1 MSNEQM
7 DPNVSAEI
15 NNILAEIDASKHN
28 QAPPP
33 QQAPPQQ
40 IPQQMPPQQVPPQQP
55 PMPPMQGQ
63 QLPPQHYQ
71 QQAIPPP
78 QQPPM
83 SPYMYQQQ
91 MPQPQSGILDFVQS
105 LLIMGDELKWVVII
119 AGLFVV
125 LSTQTSMDFF
135 GKYLPFTINELGN
148 STVIGMIARGL
159 VLSVIFILT
168 TKFI

>member
-28 QAPPP
+28 QAPP
-33 QQAPPQQ
+33 QQQQQ
-40 IPQQMPPQQVPPQQP
+40 IPQQVPQQMQQQMPQQMP
-55 PMPPMQGQ
+55 QQMQQQMPPMQGQ
-63 QLPPQHYQ
+63 QLPPP

-78 QQPPM
+78 QQQPM
-83 SPYMYQQQ
+83 PPYMYQQQ
-91 MPQPQSGILDFVQS
+91 PQPGILDFLQN
-105 LLIMGDELKWVVII
+105 LLIMGDEIKWVMII
-119 AGLFVV
+119 VGLFFV
-125 LSTQTSMDFF
+125 LSTQTSIEFF

-148 STVIGMIARGL
+148 STIIGVIARGL
-159 VLSVIFILT
+159 ALSVIFVLT